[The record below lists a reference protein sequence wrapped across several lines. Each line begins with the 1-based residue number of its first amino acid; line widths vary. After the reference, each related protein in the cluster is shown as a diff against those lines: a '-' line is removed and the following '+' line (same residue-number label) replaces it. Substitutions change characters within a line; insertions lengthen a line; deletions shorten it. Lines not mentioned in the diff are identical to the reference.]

1 LRISFGNA
9 FSVIHI
15 HDDTM
20 LSVLT
25 NNIYNIYI
33 QMEKKDNFPSS
44 LYPESRRQ
52 RQRMVE
58 LERSDE
64 QIRRWRQKQRNQAK
78 NWNLDNQ
85 PKGCFGKFCDTIKRI
100 TGRNGGRKTKH
111 LRNKYKK
118 TRNIKKDKS
127 KRMIV

>member
-1 LRISFGNA
+1 
-9 FSVIHI
+9 
-15 HDDTM
+15 
-20 LSVLT
+20 
-25 NNIYNIYI
+25 
-33 QMEKKDNFPSS
+33 MEKDNFPSS

-52 RQRMVE
+52 RQIRVE

-64 QIRRWRQKQRNQAK
+64 QMHRFRQKQRMAK
-78 NWNLDNQ
+78 NLDNQ

-100 TGRNGGRKTKH
+100 TERNGGRKTKH
-111 LRNKYKK
+111 LRKKYKK